1 MRVEWK
7 IFHITSS
14 IRRSERLLTWDGYAT
29 PHTSEHPAVAA
40 ARTADQLAR
49 IAELRTRL
57 ALWEANQADQATT
70 ALSNWGDTNM
80 TDCISTKD
88 TAKLVRVALKNAL
101 AGVKFSVRMSTG
113 TASAW
118 MNVSWSDGPTDR
130 EASGE
135 LSAYA
140 SWAAR
145 SARSDETLAG
155 PVRVTSP

>member
-1 MRVEWK
+1 M
-7 IFHITSS
+7 
-14 IRRSERLLTWDGYAT
+14 TWDGYAT
-29 PHTSEHPAVAA
+29 PHLPGHPAVAA

-101 AGVKFSVRMSTG
+101 AGVKFSVRMSIG

-118 MNVSWSDGPTDR
+118 MNVSWIDGPTDL

-135 LSAYA
+135 LSA
-140 SWAAR
+140 
-145 SARSDETLAG
+145 
-155 PVRVTSP
+155 